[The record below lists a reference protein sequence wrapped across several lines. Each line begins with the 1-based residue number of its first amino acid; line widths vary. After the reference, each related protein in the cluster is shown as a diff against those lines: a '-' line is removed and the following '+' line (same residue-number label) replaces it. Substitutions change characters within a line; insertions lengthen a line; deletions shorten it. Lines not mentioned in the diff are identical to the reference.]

1 MTIVP
6 GAPDLTQRIDAFL
19 AAVATL
25 DDDAE
30 VWRRQFDAGLAWVH
44 FPVGEGGL
52 DGTAA
57 DHGYTR
63 SRLREAGIPDP
74 FLENP
79 LGHGMA
85 APTLVAHGSQALQ
98 DRLLRRLFCNDDLWC
113 QLFSEPDAGSDL
125 AGLATAASPV
135 DGGWRVRGQKVWTSL
150 AHRASW
156 GLLLARTDPD
166 VPKHRGLTYFVAD
179 MTAPG
184 VTVRPLRQLTG
195 DAEFNE
201 VFLDDVFVPDEQ
213 RLGAIGDGWR
223 VAMTTLANERS
234 TLGDGEA
241 LGGGVRAIDEVI
253 AVARRRGTDD
263 PLDRDRLASLWARAE
278 AIDALAAISM
288 RTDQGLGAESS
299 IAKLAT
305 AELNVAAWDLAMDV
319 LGEDAFRFPGYDGVV
334 PGEDGRPDPRWSFL
348 RSRANTIEGGTS
360 EVMLNI
366 LGERVL
372 GLPPD
377 VRVDRDVPWR
387 SIPRSR

>member
-1 MTIVP
+1 MLSP
-6 GAPDLTQRIDAFL
+6 SDLTQRIDSFL
-19 AAVATL
+19 AEAAAL
-25 DDDAE
+25 HDDAE
-30 VWRRQFDAGLAWVH
+30 VWRKQFDAGLAWVH

-57 DHGYTR
+57 DHAHTR
-63 SRLREAGIPDP
+63 NRLREAGIPDP
-74 FLENP
+74 FLVNP

-85 APTLVAHGSQALQ
+85 APTLMGHGSRPLR

-125 AGLATAASPV
+125 AGLATAATPV
-135 DGGWRVRGQKVWTSL
+135 DGGWKVRGQKVWTSL

-166 VPKHRGLTYFVAD
+166 VPKHRGLTYFVVD
-179 MTAPG
+179 MSAPG

-213 RLGAIGDGWR
+213 RLGAVGDGWR

-234 TLGDGEA
+234 ALGDSEA
-241 LGGGVRAIDEVI
+241 LGGGVRPIDEVI
-253 AVARRRGTDD
+253 AVAKARAIDD
-263 PLDRDRLASLWARAE
+263 PLDRDRLVSLWARAE
-278 AIDALAAISM
+278 AVDALAAVSM
-288 RTDQGLGAESS
+288 RSAGLGAESS

-319 LGEDAFRFPGYDGVV
+319 LGEDALRFLGYDGMI
-334 PGEDGRPDPRWSFL
+334 PDGFGRPDPRWSFL